1 MNKNIVIVYC
11 LDEIDRDLVGEL
23 LFVILLL
30 LEIKNVFRILYESNW
45 SAS

>member
-11 LDEIDRDLVGEL
+11 LDEIDRDLFGGL